1 MFIDQAKIRVKAGNG
16 GPGCISFRRERFIP
30 KGGPDGGNGG
40 KGGDII
46 FEAVEDVD
54 TLIDFAGRASM
65 EAKNGM
71 PGEGSNRYGSDGNEL
86 VVRVPAGTLIYDE
99 GLEGLLLKDLNKA
112 AMRVCIC
119 RGGIGGK
126 GNKHFASSTR
136 QTPRFAQPGKEGQ
149 ERQLRLELK
158 LIADVG
164 LVGLPN
170 AGKSTLISRCSAA
183 RPKIANYP
191 FTTLEP
197 VLGIV
202 ELTDFRRF
210 VMADI
215 PGLIAGAHEGAGLG
229 HDFLRHIERT
239 RIIVH
244 LLDIDPPDGSNV
256 VENYE
261 QIRAELTLHSE
272 SLGRKDEIIVVNK
285 TDLDSD
291 GEKIKELRKE
301 FGSEIT
307 AISAV
312 TGEGIKELSEILW
325 QKIQKVKAETDVEI

>member
-1 MFIDQAKIRVKAGNG
+1 MFIDQVKIRVKAGDG
-16 GPGCISFRRERFIP
+16 GPGCVSFRRERFIA
-30 KGGPDGGNGG
+30 KGGPDGNNGG

-46 FEAVEDVD
+46 FESAEDVD
-54 TLIDFAGRASM
+54 TLVDFAGRASL
-65 EAKNGM
+65 EAKNGS
-71 PGEGSNRYGSDGNEL
+71 PGEGSNRYGADGDDL
-86 VVRVPAGTLIYDE
+86 VIRVPAGTLILDE
-99 GLEGLLLKDLNKA
+99 GLDGLMLKDLDEPG
-112 AMRVCIC
+112 MRVCVC

-136 QTPRFAQPGKEGQ
+136 QTPRYAQPGKEGQ
-149 ERQLRLELK
+149 ERNLRLELK

-170 AGKSTLISRCSAA
+170 AGKSTLISRCSSAK
-183 RPKIANYP
+183 PKIANYP

-202 ELTDFRRF
+202 ELTDYRRF

-215 PGLIAGAHEGAGLG
+215 PGLIEGAHNGAGLG

-244 LLDIDPPDGSNV
+244 LLDIDPADGSDV

-261 QIRAELTLHSE
+261 KIREELTLHSKG
-272 SLGRKDEIIVVNK
+272 LGQKHEIIVLNK
-285 TDLDSD
+285 TDLDPD
-291 GEKIKELRKE
+291 GEKIKKLQKHFAPET
-301 FGSEIT
+301 I

-312 TGEGIKELSEILW
+312 TGEGIKELCEILW
-325 QKIQKVKAETDVEI
+325 QQIKKTKTNMEP

>member
-1 MFIDQAKIRVKAGNG
+1 MFIDQVKIRVKAGDG
-16 GPGCISFRRERFIP
+16 GPGCVSFRRERFIA

-46 FEAVEDVD
+46 FESAEDVD
-54 TLIDFAGRASM
+54 TLVDFAGRASL
-65 EAKNGM
+65 EAKNGS
-71 PGEGSNRYGSDGNEL
+71 PGEGSNRYGADGDDL
-86 VVRVPAGTLIYDE
+86 VIRVPAGTLILDE
-99 GLEGLLLKDLNKA
+99 GLDGLMLKDLDEPG
-112 AMRVCIC
+112 MRVCVC

-136 QTPRFAQPGKEGQ
+136 QTPRYAQPGKEGQ
-149 ERQLRLELK
+149 ERNLRLELK

-170 AGKSTLISRCSAA
+170 AGKSTLISRCSSAK
-183 RPKIANYP
+183 PKIANYP

-202 ELTDFRRF
+202 ELTDYRRF

-215 PGLIAGAHEGAGLG
+215 PGLIEGAHNGAGLG

-244 LLDIDPPDGSNV
+244 LLDIDPADGSDV

-261 QIRAELTLHSE
+261 KIREELTLHSKG
-272 SLGRKDEIIVVNK
+272 LGQKHEIIVLNK
-285 TDLDSD
+285 TDLDPD
-291 GEKIKELRKE
+291 GEKIKKLQKHFAPET
-301 FGSEIT
+301 I

-312 TGEGIKELSEILW
+312 TGEGIKELCEILW
-325 QKIQKVKAETDVEI
+325 QQIKKTKTNMEP